1 MNLNKTIIAGRLTRD
16 PELKA
21 LPNGN
26 AVTELGL
33 AVNQRTKK
41 GEEWVDDPIFLDVSV
56 WGRQA
61 ENACQYLKKGS
72 VALVEGRLT
81 MDQWEDKQSG
91 QKRSK
96 IKITAQNLQFGPRL
110 EGQTQSGASGAS
122 VASGDEIPF

>member
-16 PELKA
+16 PELKS

-110 EGQTQSGASGAS
+110 EGQTQSGAS

>member
-91 QKRSK
+91 LKRSK

-110 EGQTQSGASGAS
+110 EGQTQSGAS
-122 VASGDEIPF
+122 VTSGDEIPF

>member
-26 AVTELGL
+26 AVTELSV
-33 AVNQRTKK
+33 AINQRVKK
-41 GEEWVDDPIFLDVSV
+41 QEQWVDDAIFLDVTV

-61 ENACQYLKKGS
+61 ENACQFLKKGS
-72 VALVEGRLT
+72 SVLAEGRLT
-81 MDQWEDKQSG
+81 MEQWEDKQSG

-96 IKITAQNLQFGPRL
+96 IKITAQNLQFGPRP
-110 EGQTQSGASGAS
+110 EG
-122 VASGDEIPF
+122 

>member
-1 MNLNKTIIAGRLTRD
+1 
-16 PELKA
+16 
-21 LPNGN
+21 
-26 AVTELGL
+26 VTELGL

-81 MDQWEDKQSG
+81 MDQWEDKESG

-110 EGQTQSGASGAS
+110 EGQTQSGAS
-122 VASGDEIPF
+122 VTNGDGIPF

>member
-26 AVTELGL
+26 SVTELGL

-122 VASGDEIPF
+122 GDEIPF

>member
-16 PELKA
+16 PVLKA

-26 AVTELGL
+26 YVTEIGL

-110 EGQTQSGASGAS
+110 EGQTQSSAS

>member
-26 AVTELGL
+26 SVTELGL
-33 AVNQRTKK
+33 AVNQRSKK

-110 EGQTQSGASGAS
+110 EGQTQSSAS